1 LVNFVLKVIFTL
13 TSRANN
19 TRKGAAC
26 TNGPR
31 HIMGAAYSV
40 QALLFLRKKIALK
53 ALMLLTDPLK
63 I

>member
-1 LVNFVLKVIFTL
+1 
-13 TSRANN
+13 
-19 TRKGAAC
+19 
-26 TNGPR
+26 
-31 HIMGAAYSV
+31 MGAAYSV